1 MDHPTNRRT
10 FVEIKDSSKD
20 YSAYDQLTRYAKDL
34 SKVYKSVKERSKA
47 LEVANQQLFKYAE
60 DLNNNIL
67 MLKNTHKDL
76 QDAYL
81 DTIHRLVL
89 AAEYRDEDTGEHI
102 IRISH
107 YSAMI
112 AKKLGLPS
120 NEVKNILY
128 AAPMHDVG
136 KIGIP
141 DSILMKPSKLTEK
154 EFHFMKTHTTIGA
167 KILEDSRAEILR
179 LAEQIA
185 ISHHERWNGKGYP
198 RGLSGSD
205 IPIVGRIVGL
215 ADVFDA
221 LTSRRP
227 YKEPYPVDFV
237 CDIIKKKSGHHFEPE
252 LSHLLLENIDEFLN
266 IKEEVD
272 YSENVPFPGFIK
284 SERDCNEMISEV
296 S

>member
-1 MDHPTNRRT
+1 M
-10 FVEIKDSSKD
+10 EIKDSLKN

-34 SKVYKSVKERSKA
+34 NVVYKSVKERSKA
-47 LEVANQQLFKYAE
+47 VEVANQQLFKYAE

-67 MLKNTHKDL
+67 MLKSAHKDL

-102 IRISH
+102 IRIGH
-107 YSAMI
+107 YSALI
-112 AKKLGLPS
+112 AKKLGLSS

-141 DSILMKPSKLTEK
+141 DSILMKPSKLTDD
-154 EFHFMKTHTTIGA
+154 EFHFMKTHTIIGA
-167 KILEDSRAEILR
+167 KILEDSRAEILQ

-198 RGLSGSD
+198 RGLSGVD
-205 IPIVGRIVGL
+205 IPIVGRIVGV

-227 YKEPYPVDFV
+227 YKEPYPVDLV
-237 CDIIKKKSGHHFEPE
+237 CDIIKKEGGHHFEPE
-252 LSHLLLENIDEFLN
+252 LSDLLLENIDEFLN

-272 YSENVPFPGFIK
+272 SSENVPLPDFIK

>member
-1 MDHPTNRRT
+1 M
-10 FVEIKDSSKD
+10 EIKDSSKD
-20 YSAYDQLTRYAKDL
+20 YSAYDQITRYAKDL
-34 SKVYKSVKERSKA
+34 RAVYKSVKERSKA
-47 LEVANQQLFKYAE
+47 VEVANQQLFKYAE

-67 MLKNTHKDL
+67 MLKSTHKDL
-76 QDAYL
+76 QEAYL

-107 YSAMI
+107 YSALI
-112 AKKLGLPS
+112 AKKLGLS
-120 NEVKNILY
+120 TNEVENILY

-141 DSILMKPSKLTEK
+141 DSILMKPGKLTEE

-167 KILEDSRAEILR
+167 KILEDSRAEILQ
-179 LAEQIA
+179 LAKKIA

-198 RGLSGSD
+198 LGLSGVD
-205 IPIVGRIVGL
+205 IPIEGRIVGL

-227 YKEPYPVDFV
+227 YKEPYPVDLA
-237 CDIIKKKSGHHFEPE
+237 CDIIKKESGHHFEPE
-252 LSHLLLENIDEFLN
+252 LSDLLLENMDEFLN
-266 IKEEVD
+266 IKEEID
-272 YSENVPFPGFIK
+272 SSENIPLSDFIK
-284 SERDCNEMISEV
+284 SERDCDEMISEV

>member
-1 MDHPTNRRT
+1 M
-10 FVEIKDSSKD
+10 EIKDSSKD
-20 YSAYDQLTRYAKDL
+20 YSAYDQLTKYAKDL
-34 SKVYKSVKERSKA
+34 RAVYKSVKERNKA
-47 LEVANQQLFKYAE
+47 VEVANQQLFKYAE

-67 MLKNTHKDL
+67 MLKSTHKDL
-76 QDAYL
+76 QEAYL

-107 YSAMI
+107 YSALI

-141 DSILMKPSKLTEK
+141 DSILMKPGKLTDE

-167 KILEDSRAEILR
+167 KILEDSRAEILQ
-179 LAEQIA
+179 LAKKIA
-185 ISHHERWNGKGYP
+185 ISHHEKWNGKGYP
-198 RGLSGSD
+198 RGLSGID

-227 YKEPYPVDFV
+227 YKEPYPVDLV
-237 CDIIKKKSGHHFEPE
+237 CDIIKKEGGHHFEPE
-252 LSHLLLENIDEFLN
+252 LSDLLLENIDEFLN

-272 YSENVPFPGFIK
+272 FSQNVPLPDFIK
-284 SERDCNEMISEV
+284 SERDCDDMINEV

>member
-1 MDHPTNRRT
+1 MEMEN
-10 FVEIKDSSKD
+10 SSKE
-20 YSAYDQLTRYAKDL
+20 YSVYNQLTRYAKDL
-34 SKVYKSVKERSKA
+34 SKVYKSVKDRRKE
-47 LEVANQQLFKYAE
+47 LESVNQQLFRYAE

-67 MLKNTHKDL
+67 MLKRAHKDL
-76 QDAYL
+76 QNAYL

-107 YSAMI
+107 YSALI
-112 AKKLGLPS
+112 AKKIGLPS
-120 NEVKNILY
+120 KEVKNILY
-128 AAPMHDVG
+128 AAPMHDIG

-141 DSILMKPSKLTEK
+141 DSILMKPSKLTAD

-167 KILEDSRAEILR
+167 KILENSKAEILQ
-179 LAEQIA
+179 LAQEIA
-185 ISHHERWNGKGYP
+185 ISHHEMWNGGGYP
-198 RGLSGSD
+198 CGLSGFD

-221 LTSRRP
+221 LTSKRP

-237 CDIIKKKSGHHFEPE
+237 CQIIKQESGHHFEPE
-252 LSHLLLENIDEFLN
+252 LSNLLLENIDEFLN
-266 IKEEVD
+266 IKEEVSSSANAPLPD
-272 YSENVPFPGFIK
+272 FIQ
-284 SERDCNEMISEV
+284 SERDCNLMTSEA

>member
-1 MDHPTNRRT
+1 MDQSANRRT
-10 FVEIKDSSKD
+10 FTEMKDSSS
-20 YSAYDQLTRYAKDL
+20 YSTYDQLTRYAKDL
-34 SKVYKSVKERSKA
+34 SQVYKSVKERSKA
-47 LEVANQQLFKYAE
+47 LEIANQQLIKYAE

-67 MLKNTHKDL
+67 TLRSTHKDL

-89 AAEYRDEDTGEHI
+89 AAEFRDEDTGEHI

-107 YSAMI
+107 YSALI
-112 AKKLGLPS
+112 ANKLGLTPR
-120 NEVKNILY
+120 EVKNILY

-141 DSILMKPSKLTEK
+141 DSILMKPSKLTDD

-185 ISHHERWNGKGYP
+185 ISHHEKWNGNGYP
-198 RGLSGSD
+198 LGLSGFD
-205 IPIVGRIVGL
+205 IPLVGRIVGL

-227 YKEPYPVDFV
+227 YKEPYPIDFV
-237 CDIIKKKSGHHFEPE
+237 CDIIKKESGHHFEPE
-252 LSHLLLENIDEFLN
+252 LSHLLLDNIDEFMN

-272 YSENVPFPGFIK
+272 SSENASFPGFIK

>member
-1 MDHPTNRRT
+1 M
-10 FVEIKDSSKD
+10 EIKDSSKN
-20 YSAYDQLTRYAKDL
+20 YSAYDQLTKYAKDL
-34 SKVYKSVKERSKA
+34 SEVYKSVKERSKA
-47 LEVANQQLFKYAE
+47 LEIANQQLFKYAE

-67 MLKNTHKDL
+67 MLKSAHKDL

-102 IRISH
+102 IRIGH
-107 YSAMI
+107 YSALI
-112 AKKLGLPS
+112 ARKLGLSS

-141 DSILMKPSKLTEK
+141 DSILMKPSKLTDD
-154 EFHFMKTHTTIGA
+154 EFHFMKTHTIIGA
-167 KILEDSRAEILR
+167 KILEDSRAEILQ

-198 RGLSGSD
+198 RGLSGVD
-205 IPIVGRIVGL
+205 IPIVGRIVGV

-227 YKEPYPVDFV
+227 YKEPYPVDLV
-237 CDIIKKKSGHHFEPE
+237 CDIIKKEGGHHFEPE
-252 LSHLLLENIDEFLN
+252 LSDLLLENIDEFLN

-272 YSENVPFPGFIK
+272 SSENVPLPDFVK